1 MDSVIR
7 GITVYLFVLL
17 IFRIAGKRALSS
29 ISTFDLVLTLI
40 ISETLQQAMID
51 DDNSMT
57 NAFLLVITL
66 VGVDIMMSL
75 LKRRMPALDRWV
87 DSSPAVLIKGGRVQ
101 HEVLKRERVDET
113 DVINAA
119 REKQGLSDLDQIE
132 YAVLEK
138 SGDIT
143 VVPKNKG

>member
-7 GITVYLFVLL
+7 GITVYLFVLF

-57 NAFLLVITL
+57 NALLLVITL
-66 VGVDIMMSL
+66 VSIDITMSI
-75 LKRRMPALDRWV
+75 LKRVVPALDQWV
-87 DSSPAVLIKGGRVQ
+87 DSSPAVLIKGGRIQ
-101 HEVLKRERVDET
+101 HEVLRRERVDET

-119 REKQGLSDLDQIE
+119 REKQGLSKLDEID

-143 VVPKNKG
+143 VVPKKRS

>member
-1 MDSVIR
+1 MDSIIR

-57 NAFLLVITL
+57 NAFLLVMTL
-66 VGVDIMMSL
+66 VGIDIMMSVI
-75 LKRRMPALDRWV
+75 KRHVPAIDRWV
-87 DSSPAVLIKGGRVQ
+87 ESSPAVLIKSGRLQ
-101 HEVLKRERVDET
+101 REVLKRERVDET
-113 DVINAA
+113 DIIIAG
-119 REKQGLSDLDQIE
+119 REKQGLSELDDID

-138 SGDIT
+138 SGEIT
-143 VVPKNKG
+143 VIPKREK